1 MVGEDPE
8 ANVGG
13 ISSASIGDSE
23 PAMVKQWRYYD
34 GDGKKW
40 CTDDNTLTVK
50 GGPLPTYPAQVNITS
65 RGPAKD
71 KHSDCMGQYQQLA
84 GVTRNLRPV
93 WEHTQNKGNFLFYS
107 DVGNWV
113 VGDDYNDTAGRLRS

>member
-40 CTDDNTLTVK
+40 YTDDNTLTVK
-50 GGPLPTYPAQVNITS
+50 GDN
-65 RGPAKD
+65 
-71 KHSDCMGQYQQLA
+71 
-84 GVTRNLRPV
+84 NLSV
-93 WEHTQNKGNFLFYS
+93 II
-107 DVGNWV
+107 
-113 VGDDYNDTAGRLRS
+113 